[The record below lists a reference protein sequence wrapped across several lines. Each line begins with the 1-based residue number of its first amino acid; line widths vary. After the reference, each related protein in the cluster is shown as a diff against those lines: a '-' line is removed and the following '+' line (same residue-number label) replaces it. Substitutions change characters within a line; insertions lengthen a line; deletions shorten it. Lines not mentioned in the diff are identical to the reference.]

1 MDTPLSFGELADR
14 YEQGR
19 ANLAG
24 ALKSVLTPH
33 PSLGND
39 TGRFVAIKNKT
50 GDIVTFD
57 RKGALYRMSRIK
69 VGKRRGEKQTKN
81 VSTSITAGAFV
92 VVRPGVRSWR

>member
-1 MDTPLSFGELADR
+1 MDTPLSFGELAVR

-39 TGRFVAIKNKT
+39 TGRFVAIKNN

-57 RKGALYRMSRIK
+57 QKGAIVPYVPHQGGKKTRRKANKKRKHFNNSR
-69 VGKRRGEKQTKN
+69 RR
-81 VSTSITAGAFV
+81 I
-92 VVRPGVRSWR
+92 RRR

>member
-57 RKGALYRMSRIK
+57 RKGAIVPYVPHQGGKKTRRKANKNRKHFNNSR
-69 VGKRRGEKQTKN
+69 RR
-81 VSTSITAGAFV
+81 I
-92 VVRPGVRSWR
+92 RRRR